1 MKRSVAKVVA
11 AVLLL
16 LLPIIAFAGKNDLNS
31 GEVAAVKLMV
41 LQKQGVAQL
50 VANRPGVIL
59 FIESKVWKKL
69 SGQEKYNLGRIML
82 DYTKQLA
89 KEEKKKY
96 DTAMIVDKGTNGPKG
111 ILATIFIEENRIE
124 ISK

>member
-11 AVLLL
+11 VALLL

-50 VANRPGVIL
+50 ITNEPVVIL
-59 FIESKVWKKL
+59 YFEHEVWKRFDQK
-69 SGQEKYNLGRIML
+69 EKHNLGKIML

-89 KEEKKKY
+89 KEDRKKY
-96 DTAMIVDKGTNGPKG
+96 DTAMIVEKATKKD
-111 ILATIFIEENRIE
+111 ILAIIFIEENLIK
-124 ISK
+124 IKK